1 MADNGE
7 GSTDPQITFKVKTG
21 GDSNKIH
28 TVTIAESATV
38 LDLKTKLSG
47 EDYENIAVDRQR
59 LIYSGRVMKNDDAL
73 STYKIRSGNTI
84 HLVKSAA
91 SNPAASGTSASAPA
105 PPAVPTNMAAGTSAN
120 NPLGG
125 LTGARYAGH
134 MPLPNQDIFG
144 PDGGVRAAS
153 FSLSHRCW
161 QLADTRLQMN
171 LPSEDQVFEL
181 LSNPNV
187 AQSMN
192 EALNNPAFIDIMIQ
206 QNPQLRDNPH
216 ARQMLQSPQF
226 RAMLTNP
233 EALRMAARMRRLMAS
248 GTQNAFPAPGAT
260 DTTPV
265 GAPASGGA
273 EGTTGAQAQ
282 NPFSALPALLG
293 LGGLGAAPGAVPGA
307 GALANNPFLSMF
319 GPPATG
325 AAAPSPAAGNAQRD
339 SPASPTAGTT
349 GTGPAQGGAASQPP
363 NPLAG
368 LLGLT
373 GQAGTPAL
381 SPEAVQQ
388 ALQALGIGGMGGLGG
403 LGGMGGMG
411 GMGSPPPPADNRPPE
426 ERYADQLHQLNDM
439 GFYDFDRNVAALR
452 RSGGSVQ
459 GAIQELLGD

>member
-1 MADNGE
+1 
-7 GSTDPQITFKVKTG
+7 
-21 GDSNKIH
+21 
-28 TVTIAESATV
+28 
-38 LDLKTKLSG
+38 
-47 EDYENIAVDRQR
+47 
-59 LIYSGRVMKNDDAL
+59 MKNDDAL
-73 STYKIRSGNTI
+73 STYKIKPGNTI

-120 NPLGG
+120 NPLAG

-233 EALRMAARMRRLMAS
+233 EALRMAARMRRLMAG

-260 DTTPV
+260 DTTPRRRSGFGRRRGHYW
-265 GAPASGGA
+265 GAGSESVFCSARAARPWWSWSGAG
-273 EGTTGAQAQ
+273 EQCR
-282 NPFSALPALLG
+282 
-293 LGGLGAAPGAVPGA
+293 GA